1 MTEST
6 TTEQKQQLCIVG
18 GATDSPCPFPATHA
32 LPDRL
37 PEGEWL
43 CAYHAATEPL
53 AAASNQM
60 VVCLE
65 LVQAYLKGARRQ
77 HTAGPLVE
85 VLERAEADFSER
97 HALAEK
103 VLNDLRAAER
113 TLIRG

>member
-6 TTEQKQQLCIVG
+6 TEQRQLCIVG
-18 GATDSPCPFPATHA
+18 GGTDSPCPFPATHA

-43 CAYHAATEPL
+43 CAYHVASDPL
-53 AAASNQM
+53 VAASNQM

-85 VLERAEADFSER
+85 VLERAEADFLTR

-113 TLIRG
+113 ALIRG